1 MHMSI
6 LNVLRSMEVKKIQ
19 FCLGPCFQTY
29 SATDPF
35 LYQWNQG
42 PVYDILESSVVRI
55 QYQTFANNSCVF
67 ISAD

>member
-29 SATDPF
+29 LATDSF

-42 PVYDILESSVVRI
+42 PTNDILRSSVVRS
-55 QYQTFANNSCVF
+55 QYQTFANNS
-67 ISAD
+67 